1 MKIKLNSS
9 NQSKLRSVTAATQRG
24 TTFYRCTID
33 QVIETLENI
42 DANMWLQYVIKEYG
56 WDAIDFKHNLFG
68 SEIIDDVLYICKTDG
83 YEIQINGEDV
93 EPEFA
98 LEDYSIEELSA
109 YIEDAT
115 DDIVRSSITTYEL
128 KPIDLDEV
136 SLRLLELGNS
146 FTDVVKSAQDADLIE
161 K

>member
-1 MKIKLNSS
+1 M
-9 NQSKLRSVTAATQRG
+9 
-24 TTFYRCTID
+24 
-33 QVIETLENI
+33 
-42 DANMWLQYVIKEYG
+42 QYVINEYG
-56 WDAIDFKHNLFG
+56 WDALDFKHNLFG

-98 LEDYSIEELSA
+98 LEDYSVEELSA
-109 YIEDAT
+109 YIDDAD
-115 DDIVRSSITTYEL
+115 DDIITNSITTYEL

-146 FTDVVKSAQDADLIE
+146 FIDVVKAAQDADIIDL
-161 K
+161 